1 MKTKGDEST
10 GFQADQSAKDILL
23 IRTRLLDTPT
33 VPEIDDKGEDLM
45 DNEYL
50 WNWSRPQ
57 GRGSGAEDVLLS
69 ECILYISNNKLEWNR
84 VYCTMC

>member
-10 GFQADQSAKDILL
+10 GFQVDQSAPDVHL
-23 IRTRLLDTPT
+23 IRTRLLDTST

-57 GRGSGAEDVLLS
+57 GRGSRAEDVLLS
-69 ECILYISNNKLEWNR
+69 ECILYISNNKL
-84 VYCTMC
+84 